1 MPKDAPQSRPATKSS
16 RPTLIDLVEEM
27 SAYECF
33 AGDGPCPTRYEAGTR
48 PILIVSGSNAGG
60 KSLYLRALS
69 AQLQAGAKPA
79 PEVMLISM
87 NLRIQPD
94 IRRAFI
100 FGEDKTSST
109 ENISVRTALAGIRNS
124 RDRTHPH
131 ILMLDEPDIGLS
143 EGYQKALGEE
153 LAAYAADLPPS
164 ALGFVLVSHSRALI
178 APFVHLR
185 PAFVRVGDDLRP
197 TRQWLTEGDLPR
209 SRSDLVELGA
219 AARQRY
225 LAVKKLLRKT

>member
-1 MPKDAPQSRPATKSS
+1 MHKDAPQSRPATKSS

-100 FGEDKTSST
+100 FGEDKCGFSVKAVTAPPS
-109 ENISVRTALAGIRNS
+109 ISRPPNLAGGRTAVIVALRFS
-124 RDRTHPH
+124 R
-131 ILMLDEPDIGLS
+131 M
-143 EGYQKALGEE
+143 
-153 LAAYAADLPPS
+153 
-164 ALGFVLVSHSRALI
+164 
-178 APFVHLR
+178 
-185 PAFVRVGDDLRP
+185 
-197 TRQWLTEGDLPR
+197 
-209 SRSDLVELGA
+209 
-219 AARQRY
+219 
-225 LAVKKLLRKT
+225 